1 MTINTIKNL
10 ESLLKLKEELLAMK
24 DSGTNKL
31 AMAIQERQKVQ
42 EQLALIMKSI
52 QCSGEEV
59 QKLQDENNL
68 RMTEM
73 VSVLERNGS
82 KTDSQVVPEK
92 KSLFFSE
99 LMSLVDGSTAD
110 DTTETLKQKMTT
122 LVEMH
127 EQQLCEATAVASE
140 YDFRRKLKIT
150 VHLYDEN
157 DQPIPTLPLLEKG
170 FSFQP
175 LIPSPKGNSIRQ
187 DSILLSH
194 AVFSLLQRQ
203 KIPLNIKE
211 PQESAGASN
220 SSSTSVAAKDAK
232 KKPKTITKKEKKIK
246 SAIKSSP
253 VTLPPNVF
261 PSSSKFVLTPS
272 SVFILRLFQSGSP
285 KGEIRF
291 NPMLRLTWITE
302 LVQKLGEFCFQ
313 SQKIFCNTIDKVT
326 CYLFIYCF
334 KFY

>member
-82 KTDSQVVPEK
+82 KTDSQDVPEK

-122 LVEMH
+122 LVELH

-140 YDFRRKLKIT
+140 YDFRR
-150 VHLYDEN
+150 
-157 DQPIPTLPLLEKG
+157 
-170 FSFQP
+170 
-175 LIPSPKGNSIRQ
+175 
-187 DSILLSH
+187 
-194 AVFSLLQRQ
+194 
-203 KIPLNIKE
+203 
-211 PQESAGASN
+211 
-220 SSSTSVAAKDAK
+220 
-232 KKPKTITKKEKKIK
+232 
-246 SAIKSSP
+246 
-253 VTLPPNVF
+253 
-261 PSSSKFVLTPS
+261 
-272 SVFILRLFQSGSP
+272 
-285 KGEIRF
+285 
-291 NPMLRLTWITE
+291 
-302 LVQKLGEFCFQ
+302 
-313 SQKIFCNTIDKVT
+313 
-326 CYLFIYCF
+326 
-334 KFY
+334 